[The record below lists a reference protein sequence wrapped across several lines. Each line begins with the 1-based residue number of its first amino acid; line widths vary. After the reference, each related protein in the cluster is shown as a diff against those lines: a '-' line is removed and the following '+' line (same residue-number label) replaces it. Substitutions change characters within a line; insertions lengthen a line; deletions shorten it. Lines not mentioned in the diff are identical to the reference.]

1 MVAPAISDEVGS
13 LVGPKLGPLVEG
25 DSLTLLCLPPPVAP
39 VGATLVR
46 RGPLVAGVSAE
57 LECVTWGSRPEALV
71 NWTLGGVSLPTA
83 FVHWDGNVS
92 TATVSLLPTAS
103 HDGLRLTCSAANPRA
118 PTLPAVQDSRV
129 LDVRCE

>member
-1 MVAPAISDEVGS
+1 MVAPVITDEAGS
-13 LVGPKLGPLVEG
+13 LVGPELGPLVEG
-25 DSLTLLCLPPPVAP
+25 DSLTLLCLPPQVAP

-46 RGPLVAGVSAE
+46 RGPLVAGVTAE

-71 NWTLGGVSLPTA
+71 SWTLDDVSLPTA

-92 TATVSLLPTAS
+92 TATVSLVPTAN
-103 HDGLRLTCSAANPRA
+103 HDGQRLACSAANPRA
-118 PTLPAVQDSRV
+118 QTLPPVQDSRV